1 MTGPENYREATAL
14 LEGGCDHGCVGVG
27 CAHEKV
33 YLARAQVCA
42 TLALAAAVIAGPASV
57 MRRSD
62 REKWEQAIDPDAASE
77 REVTR

>member
-27 CAHEKV
+27 CAHEKI
-33 YLARAQVCA
+33 YLARAQVFA
-42 TLALAAAVIAGPASV
+42 TLALAAAVVAGSTSV
-57 MRRSD
+57 IRPSD
-62 REKWEQAIDPDAASE
+62 RDQWQQAIDPDGAE